1 LSNLTNIKALLVS
14 VFHMRLEGKVH
25 LFHHT
30 TIRLYFL
37 DHSNLA
43 DTTVYLRRLEGEQDK
58 NWAKVAETISLTILS

>member
-1 LSNLTNIKALLVS
+1 
-14 VFHMRLEGKVH
+14 MRLEGKVH